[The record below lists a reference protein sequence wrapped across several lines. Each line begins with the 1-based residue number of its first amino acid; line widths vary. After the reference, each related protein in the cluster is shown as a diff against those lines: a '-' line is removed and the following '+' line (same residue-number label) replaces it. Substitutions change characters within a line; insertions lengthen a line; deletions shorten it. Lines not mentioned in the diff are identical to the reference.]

1 FCWSAS
7 CTPGRVPWTHATV
20 RAEAGRTVEGT
31 GIVDVRSLLCG
42 RRDRLAGR
50 SGGGTHGVGPGS
62 TGRRRQVMDM
72 RTEAAKRVELV
83 FSLFDANGN
92 GVVDSDDFDLMTERV
107 LEAAVASDDSAK
119 EAIRAAFRRY
129 WTTLAT
135 ELDANGDGVI
145 TVEELRPFVL
155 APQRFGPTIREFAQA
170 LAALGDPDGDGFIER
185 PLFVALMRAIGFEEE
200 NIHAL
205 FDAFGPDAED
215 RITVAVWAAGIE
227 DFYAPDLAGIP
238 GDRLV

>member
-1 FCWSAS
+1 GAGAGSNAAGSLSVHAGFWLFPTKCSVGVPRVLLGGFHGRMPPCVPRRAGQSRARASWTSGRSCAADVTVSRAGAVAAHMGSA
-7 CTPGRVPWTHATV
+7 
-20 RAEAGRTVEGT
+20 
-31 GIVDVRSLLCG
+31 
-42 RRDRLAGR
+42 RDRRVADG
-50 SGGGTHGVGPGS
+50 
-62 TGRRRQVMDM
+62 QVRDM

-145 TVEELRPFVL
+145 TVEEFRPFVL
-155 APQRFGPTIREFAQA
+155 DPQRFGPTIREFAQA

-205 FDAFGPDAED
+205 FDAFGP
-215 RITVAVWAAGIE
+215 
-227 DFYAPDLAGIP
+227 
-238 GDRLV
+238 